1 MEISENE
8 NDGVSTITS
17 FSKVFQ
23 KLLIN
28 FLHATTLQKGV
39 SSAVEQLSI
48 ERKSRQIDSYAW
60 IAKVPLP

>member
-28 FLHATTLQKGV
+28 FFHATTLQKGV

-48 ERKSRQIDSYAW
+48 ERKSRQIDSW

>member
-28 FLHATTLQKGV
+28 FLHATILQKGV

-48 ERKSRQIDSYAW
+48 ERKSRQIDSW